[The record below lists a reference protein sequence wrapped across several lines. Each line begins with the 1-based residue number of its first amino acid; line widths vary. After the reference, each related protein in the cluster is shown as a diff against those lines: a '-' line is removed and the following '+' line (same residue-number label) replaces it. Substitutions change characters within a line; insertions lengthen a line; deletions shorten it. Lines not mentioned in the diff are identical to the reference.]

1 MTRDELIKLLTGLF
15 EHRMELDTF
24 MKCHVWPVYAEREE
38 QAAQAAKL
46 AAQQRREAEYERQ
59 RAASRERREAERQ
72 AKRTAKEAAKP
83 PVRMNPH
90 YTLIDGAPIP
100 VDGPTGMLHVARQH
114 IPVIDQRAGRHG
126 HLHYA
131 GRSPK
136 TGNPLFDFK
145 LQTNPASDAA
155 LEAHIQKYKN
165 QT

>member
-1 MTRDELIKLLTGLF
+1 MTRDELINLLTGLF
-15 EHRMELDTF
+15 EHRMELDAF

-59 RAASRERREAERQ
+59 RVASRQRREAERQ
-72 AKRTAKEAAKP
+72 AKHAAKEAAQP

-100 VDGPTGMLHVARQH
+100 VDGPTGIQHVARKR
-114 IPVIDQRAGRHG
+114 IPVIDQR
-126 HLHYA
+126 
-131 GRSPK
+131 
-136 TGNPLFDFK
+136 TGQVGTLEPVDKEHVRFK
-145 LQTNPASDAA
+145 PQTNSASDAV